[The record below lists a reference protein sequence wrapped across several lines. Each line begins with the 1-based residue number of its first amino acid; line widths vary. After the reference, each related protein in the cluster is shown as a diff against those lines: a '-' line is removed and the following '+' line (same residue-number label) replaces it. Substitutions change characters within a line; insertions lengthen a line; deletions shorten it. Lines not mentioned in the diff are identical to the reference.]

1 MKKLS
6 RIFKLGLIA
15 SVLLSAGCSPKWKEI
30 DKGSFKLVT
39 NEGGQT
45 LGYSSTSGIKILTV
59 DRLAFKDLNKNETL
73 DPYEDW
79 RLPFDQR
86 AKDLASKMTVE
97 QIAGLMLY
105 SAHQAIPAGGT
116 RFGASTY
123 NGKPFKESGALAS
136 DLSDQQKKFLTDDNL
151 RHVLVTSVESPAV
164 AAVWNNNVQTLCE
177 GFGLGIPA
185 NNSTD
190 PRHQTRASA
199 EFNAGS
205 GGRISMW
212 PGSLGM
218 AATFSPE
225 MVKEFGH
232 IASQEYRALG
242 IATALSPQIDLATE
256 PRWGRVSGTFGEN
269 PQLSADMARAY
280 VDGFQTSVGDKVIA
294 DGWGYTSVNA
304 MMKHWPG
311 GGPEEAGRDAH
322 YSYGKYAVYPG
333 NNLADNLIPFTEGA
347 MKLEGGTKMA
357 SAVMPYYTISY
368 GQDTKNNE
376 NVGNSYSSYLIT
388 DLLRGKY
395 AYDGVACTDWGVTKD
410 EPAVDSFGTTP
421 WGVEKLTVSERHFKA
436 IMAGMDQ
443 FGGNNDKGPVVEAYE
458 MGVKEYGEDF
468 MRKRFEQSA
477 VRLLRN
483 IFHTGLFENPYLEV
497 AETEKIVGNPDFMK
511 AGYDAQLKSI
521 VMLKNKEKALPLK
534 KDIKVYVPKKTIPA
548 GRDFMGNPTPESVNY
563 PVNMDILK
571 KYFTPTDNPSE
582 ADIALVFID
591 SPNSGAGY
599 DREDVKKGGN
609 GYVPISLQYSPYKA
623 VYAREQSIAGG
634 DPLENFTN
642 RTYKGKTVKSANEGN
657 LKMVLD
663 AKKAMNGKPVIVSV
677 NVSKP
682 MVFSE
687 FEKDANAILV
697 SFGVQDQALLD
708 ILSGAA
714 EPSALLP
721 LQMPADMKTVEEQKE
736 DVPQDMTCHVDSEG
750 NTYDFGFGL
759 NWGGVIKD
767 ARVEKYKK

>member
-1 MKKLS
+1 MKKLN

-15 SVLLSAGCSPKWKEI
+15 SVLLSAGCSPKWKET
-30 DKGSFKLVT
+30 DKGTFKIVS
-39 NEGGQT
+39 NEGAQT

-59 DRLAFKDLNKNETL
+59 DRLAFKDLNKNGTL

-368 GQDTKNNE
+368 NQDTKNNE

-534 KDIKVYVPKKTIPA
+534 KEIKVYVPKKTIPA

-663 AKKAMNGKPVIVSV
+663 AKKAMNGKPVIVSI

-697 SFGVQDQALLD
+697 NFGVQDQAVLD

-736 DVPQDMTCHVDSEG
+736 DVPLDMTCHVDSEG

-759 NWGGVIKD
+759 NWSGVIKD